1 MNLKDIEF
9 LYPHKGLIVVLLI
22 VIFFFFIFL
31 LRRLQKK
38 RLFFSFFRFLIFLL
52 FIFLLFQ
59 PQYNLREKLV
69 TKPILAV
76 LLDSSES
83 MNLNDPYPRWE
94 RVKKF
99 FLREPF
105 KELKKNYQLQFYTFS
120 DKLYPWE
127 DKFPS
132 PKGKVTNITQALK
145 EISKTENLIG
155 IILITDGQHN
165 QGEDPFPTPDLP
177 IYCLGVGNPQPKDLA
192 IEEIRHS
199 DFAFKNIPLD
209 IEVNLSGYG
218 FEGKNIPV
226 SLWEKNVSNQIIHTK
241 NVKID
246 SQGKGKVELTFTPQ
260 ELGEKVY
267 LVSVPTYK
275 DEVTPA
281 NNSKEFL
288 LNVVREKIRILYLC
302 GQANYEYSYLRNVLK
317 NDPSIELVSF
327 VILRN
332 PENIAFVSDEQLSL
346 IPFPAHEIFFKELFN
361 YDLVI
366 LENFTYMR
374 FGIHLGY
381 LDNLH
386 RFVNEKGGGL
396 IMIGGD
402 NAFARGGYKGTAIED
417 LLPAEILSAHEEKI
431 ISGLFRLQIE
441 NYNHP
446 IINLGNTNA
455 ETIRIWQEMP
465 ELDSCNYLGRVKT
478 GAAVLGIHS
487 REKIPIL
494 VVWEK
499 GRGRVLVMASNTT
512 WRWALG
518 LAGESK
524 NNQVYSQF
532 WQKAMR
538 WLTRAEEMKRVR
550 IILEKKHFREDEK
563 IPVRIHV
570 YDENYRPLKEAKIK
584 VYLTF
589 EGSKKRDLSSELS
602 PFSKGGYWLELN
614 PKNIGKYSLEA
625 EAWHPQR
632 GGGYLGEDKISF
644 QVLTTGEKDKLTL
657 NENLLRSLATVS
669 GGKYF
674 YLEDFNPEEIK
685 LPEKEEL
692 ARIKKKINL
701 WNQPYFYFLVCLFLT
716 LEWYLRR
723 KSGLL

>member
-1 MNLKDIEF
+1 MNMKDIEF
-9 LYPHKGLIVVLLI
+9 LYPHKGLIVALLI
-22 VIFFFFIFL
+22 VVFFFFIFL
-31 LRRLQKK
+31 FCRLQKK
-38 RLFFSFFRFLIFLL
+38 RLFFFFFRFLIFLTL
-52 FIFLLFQ
+52 IFLLFQ
-59 PQYNLREKLV
+59 PQYNLREKLI

-76 LLDSSES
+76 LFDNSES

-105 KELKKNYQLQFYTFS
+105 KGLKKNYQLQFYTFS

-132 PKGKVTNITQALK
+132 PKGKVTNINQALK

-155 IILITDGQHN
+155 VILITDGQHN
-165 QGEDPFPTPDLP
+165 RGEEPFPTPGLP

-192 IEEIRHS
+192 IEEIKHS

-209 IEVNLSGYG
+209 VEVNLSGFG
-218 FEGKNIPV
+218 FEGKEISVNLTNEAQLI
-226 SLWEKNVSNQIIHTK
+226 QTQ
-241 NVKID
+241 NVKI
-246 SQGKGKVELTFTPQ
+246 SSEGKARVVFHFTPQ
-260 ELGEKVY
+260 DIGEKVY
-267 LVSVPTYK
+267 TVSIPTYK
-275 DEVTPA
+275 DEISSV
-281 NNSKEFL
+281 NNRKDFL
-288 LNVVREKIRILYLC
+288 LSVIREKIRTLYLC
-302 GQANYEYSYLRNVLK
+302 GQANYEYSFLRNVLK

-332 PENIAFVSDEQLSL
+332 PENIAFVPDDQLSL

-417 LLPAEILSAHEEKI
+417 LLPVEIFSPHEEKI
-431 ISGLFRLQIE
+431 ASGLFRLQIE

-446 IINLGNTNA
+446 IINLGNTTA
-455 ETIRIWQEMP
+455 ETIKIWQEMP

-518 LAGESK
+518 LAGEGK

-532 WQKAMR
+532 WQKAIR

-550 IILEKKHFREDEK
+550 IVLEKKYFREDEK
-563 IPVRIHV
+563 IPARIYV
-570 YDENYRPLKEAKIK
+570 YDENYRSLKEAKIK

-589 EGSKKRDLSSELS
+589 EGSKKRDLGSELHS
-602 PFSKGGYWLELN
+602 FPEGGYWLDLS
-614 PKNIGKYSLEA
+614 PKNIGKYSLET
-625 EAWHPQR
+625 EAWKFQK

-644 QVLTTGEKDKLTL
+644 QVLTVGERDKLTL
-657 NENLLRSLATVS
+657 NENLLRSLATLS

-674 YLEDFNPEEIK
+674 SLEDFNPEEIK

-692 ARIKKKINL
+692 AGFKKKINL

-723 KSGLL
+723 KTGLL